1 MKHIIKSLLAIFD
14 LKVSKIRSVESRVD
28 YGLADLLPIL
38 GLPENGVV
46 IDGGANEGQTI
57 ELLLKHS
64 RNFNIYAFEPDE
76 ILHKSLKKKYSQ
88 HDNVNISSCALVNE
102 EGNFDF
108 NIYDST
114 KLSSIKDL
122 NSHSAQAS
130 KLARTTVIKGI
141 TLDSFVAS
149 NAISKVD
156 LLKLDLQGFEYEALL
171 GSQSLLQNGVVDW
184 IFVEVMFGDMYSNG
198 SDESYNYLNILKY
211 LSDNYTLYTMIDFNY
226 SDNYQ
231 FSHCDLLFKR
241 ITKPSK

>member
-1 MKHIIKSLLAIFD
+1 MKNIIKNLLAIFD

-28 YGLADLLPIL
+28 YSLADLLPIL
-38 GLPENGVV
+38 DLPEKGVI

-57 ELLLKHS
+57 ELLLKQS

-76 ILHKSLKKKYSQ
+76 ILYKLLKKQYSQ
-88 HDNVNISSCALVNE
+88 YDNVNISSCALVNE
-102 EGNFDF
+102 EGDFNF
-108 NIYDST
+108 NIYEST

-122 NSHSAQAS
+122 NSHSVQAS

-149 NAISKVD
+149 NAISRVD

-171 GSQSLLQNGVVDW
+171 GSQSLVQNGLVDW

-198 SDESYNYLNILKY
+198 KDKSSDYLNILNY
-211 LSDNYTLYTMIDFNY
+211 LSDNYVLYTMVDFNY
-226 SDNYQ
+226 SDDYQ

-241 ITKPSK
+241 RE